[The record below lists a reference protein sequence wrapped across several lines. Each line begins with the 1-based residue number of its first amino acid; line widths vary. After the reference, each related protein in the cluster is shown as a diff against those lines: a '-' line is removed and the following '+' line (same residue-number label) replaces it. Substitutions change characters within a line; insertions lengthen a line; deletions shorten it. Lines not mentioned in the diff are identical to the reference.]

1 MRNQNPLGRLG
12 LHLWGARFSQK
23 LHGRSYGSP
32 VGSSPAGGK
41 SVGSTWI
48 GTARR
53 MGLGLIACLG
63 LLGPLGIGACP
74 SLADG
79 PADNQV
85 ATIRSVPP
93 PGIEVPAE
101 VRESLTKSLEVLK
114 KSIEEL
120 SASKEARVQRYLPDV
135 EIFHRAVSL
144 ALSENGFFEPADFTR
159 AKELIDEGNRRCDAL
174 RANTPY
180 WTQIV
185 SSPYITV
192 RGFRSKLDG
201 TVQPYGVVFQS
212 SIPASGRAD
221 VWCRGR
227 SEKGLE
233 LQFLSTRM
241 KSPDPLPDEGV
252 LMIHPFG
259 RYCNANKLAGEVD
272 TLEAIEDAMSQ
283 YPIDPKRVAI
293 RGFSMGGAAA
303 WHLAVHYPDRWFAAT
318 PGAGFSETP
327 DFLKVFQS
335 ETLKPYWFEEKLWT
349 MHDCPVWV
357 RNLRSVPTIA
367 YSGQIDQQKQA
378 ADIMAKASWE
388 LPVEERFELAHIIA
402 PKTAHSISPEA
413 KKEIDRRLRI
423 LDPASGLMSKHQ
435 ASREDNVVFTTT
447 TLRYNRA
454 FWVTLD
460 ALENHHEPASII
472 ARFDYPKAPDKS
484 NTISIGIDGGITRFT
499 LARDASQL
507 GHGPI
512 NIYIN
517 DKQRIGPARY
527 PIVVLPSSDGSLR
540 VTFKIQ
546 DGVWNIASPIE
557 PESTELIKKHGLQ
570 GPIDDALMAPFLFV
584 RPTAQGLHPNIDKW
598 VQSEFDRAVTQWHRQ
613 MRGDVRIKSSD
624 ELKDSD
630 YQNYNLILWGDP
642 KSNPTI
648 AKILEATGPAKIPL
662 QWNETSI
669 ELGSL
674 KLASD
679 KHVPLMIYP
688 NPLAPERYVVLNS
701 SFTYREYDYLNNARQ
716 VPKLPDWAMIDT
728 TTAPN
733 GRWPGKIVQAD
744 FFDEAW
750 KLKPIRPF
758 IEP

>member
-1 MRNQNPLGRLG
+1 MRNQNPVGRLG
-12 LHLWGARFSQK
+12 LVGVQGLF
-23 LHGRSYGSP
+23 GS
-32 VGSSPAGGK
+32 
-41 SVGSTWI
+41 
-48 GTARR
+48 
-53 MGLGLIACLG
+53 LGLFG
-63 LLGPLGIGACP
+63 LMGMFVLMGFGASR

-85 ATIRSVPP
+85 ASIRPVPP
-93 PGIEVPAE
+93 PGIEVPTE
-101 VRESLTKSLEVLK
+101 VRESLSKSLEVLK

-120 SASKEARVQRYLPDV
+120 SASKEARVQKYLPDV

-159 AKELIDEGNRRCDAL
+159 AKELIDEGNRRCEAL
-174 RANTPY
+174 RGNAFPY

-212 SIPASGRAD
+212 SISASGRAD

-272 TLEAIEDAMSQ
+272 TLEALEHAMSQ

-335 ETLKPYWFEEKLWT
+335 EALKPYWFEEKLWT

-367 YSGQIDQQKQA
+367 YSGQIDKQKQA

-388 LPVEERFELAHIIA
+388 LPEEERFELTHIIA
-402 PKTAHSISPEA
+402 PNTAHSISPEA

-423 LDPASGLMSKHQ
+423 LDPASGLLSKRQ
-435 ASREDNVVFTTT
+435 ESREDNVVFTTT

-460 ALENHHEPASII
+460 ALENHHEPASIT

-484 NTISIGIDGGITRFT
+484 NTIIIGIDGGITRFT

-507 GHGPI
+507 GHGSI

-517 DKQRIGPARY
+517 DMRLIAEKPIGPARY
-527 PIVVLPSSDGSLR
+527 PFVVLPSSDGSLR

-598 VQSEFDRAVTQWHRQ
+598 VQSEFDRAVAQWHRQ
-613 MRGDVRIKSSD
+613 MRGDVRIRSSD

-630 YQNYNLILWGDP
+630 FQNYNLILWGDP

-648 AKILEATGPAKIPL
+648 AKVLEATGPAKIPL

-758 IEP
+758 VEP

>member
-1 MRNQNPLGRLG
+1 MIP
-12 LHLWGARFSQK
+12 RF
-23 LHGRSYGSP
+23 LIALLLL
-32 VGSSPAGGK
+32 GSSA
-41 SVGSTWI
+41 
-48 GTARR
+48 
-53 MGLGLIACLG
+53 LEL
-63 LLGPLGIGACP
+63 
-74 SLADG
+74 LADG

-85 ATIRSVPP
+85 EKIRPVPP

-101 VRESLTKSLEVLK
+101 VRESLNAALEPLK
-114 KSIEEL
+114 MSIEEL
-120 SASKEARVQRYLPDV
+120 SASKDPRIQSQLPDA
-135 EIFHRAVSL
+135 EIFYRAVSL
-144 ALSENGFFEPADFTR
+144 ALNENGFFDPADFER
-159 AKELIDEGNRRCDAL
+159 AKELIEEGKRRCEAI
-174 RANTPY
+174 RANACY
-180 WTQIV
+180 WLFIDR
-185 SSPYITV
+185 SPYITV

-212 SIPASGRAD
+212 DVAASGRAD

-241 KSPDPLPDEGV
+241 KNSDPLPDAGV
-252 LMIHPFG
+252 MMIHPFG

-272 TLEAIEDAMSQ
+272 TLEAIEHAMSQ

-357 RNLRSVPTIA
+357 RNLQIVPTIA
-367 YSGQIDQQKQA
+367 YSGELDKQKQA

-388 LPVEERFELAHIIA
+388 LPDDERFELTHIVA

-423 LDPASGLMSKHQ
+423 LDPASELLSHRTTK
-435 ASREDNVVFTTT
+435 REDNIIFTTT

-454 FWVTLD
+454 FWVTVD
-460 ALENHHEPASII
+460 ALENHHEPSTIRAGFEYS
-472 ARFDYPKAPDKS
+472 DPDMGELADQVIVS
-484 NTISIGIDGGITRFT
+484 VDGGITQFT
-499 LARDASQL
+499 LDRDASQVK
-507 GHGPI
+507 G
-512 NIYIN
+512 
-517 DKQRIGPARY
+517 QVVQVRISDTEHAVAKEPFDVRLRSDSSFKATFR
-527 PIVVLPSSDGSLR
+527 VVDGFWQM
-540 VTFKIQ
+540 V
-546 DGVWNIASPIE
+546 SPIE
-557 PESTELIKKHGLQ
+557 PPASQLRKRHMLQ
-570 GPIDDALMAPFLFV
+570 GPIDDALLAPFLFV
-584 RPTAQGLHPNIDKW
+584 KPTASGLNPKIDQW
-598 VQSEFDRAVTQWHRQ
+598 VKSEFDHAVGQWHRQ
-613 MRGDVRIKSSD
+613 MRGDVRIKSSE
-624 ELKDSD
+624 ELTAADI
-630 YQNYNLILWGDP
+630 QNNHLILWGDP

-648 AKILEATGPAKIPL
+648 AKVLETAGIAKLPL
-662 QWNETSI
+662 QWNDTAI
-669 ELGSL
+669 ELGGL
-674 KLASD
+674 KLDAQQ
-679 KHVPLMIYP
+679 HIPLMIYP
-688 NPLAPERYVVLNS
+688 NPLAPDRYVVFNS

-716 VPKLPDWAMIDT
+716 VPKLPDWAMIDV

-750 KLKPIRPF
+750 QVKPIRKW

>member
-1 MRNQNPLGRLG
+1 MRNQNPVGRLG
-12 LHLWGARFSQK
+12 LVGLRGLFGVQG
-23 LHGRSYGSP
+23 LFGS
-32 VGSSPAGGK
+32 
-41 SVGSTWI
+41 
-48 GTARR
+48 
-53 MGLGLIACLG
+53 LGLFG
-63 LLGPLGIGACP
+63 LMGMFVLMGFGASR

-85 ATIRSVPP
+85 ASIRPVPP
-93 PGIEVPAE
+93 PGSEVPAE
-101 VRESLTKSLEVLK
+101 VRESLSKSLEVLK

-120 SASKEARVQRYLPDV
+120 SASKEARVQKYLPDV

-159 AKELIDEGNRRCDAL
+159 AKELIDEGNRRCEAL
-174 RANTPY
+174 RGNVPY

-212 SIPASGRAD
+212 SISASGRAD

-272 TLEAIEDAMSQ
+272 TLEALEHAMSQ

-335 ETLKPYWFEEKLWT
+335 EALKPYWFEEKLWT

-367 YSGQIDQQKQA
+367 YSGQIDKQKQA

-388 LPVEERFELAHIIA
+388 LPEEERFELTHIIA
-402 PKTAHSISPEA
+402 PNTAHSISPEA

-423 LDPASGLMSKHQ
+423 LDPASGLLSKHQ
-435 ASREDNVVFTTT
+435 ESREDNVVFTTT

-460 ALENHHEPASII
+460 ALENHHEPASIT
-472 ARFDYPKAPDKS
+472 ASFDYPKAPDKS

-507 GHGPI
+507 GHGSI

-517 DKQRIGPARY
+517 DKKRLIAEKPIGPARY
-527 PIVVLPSSDGSLR
+527 PFVVLPSSDGSLR

-598 VQSEFDRAVTQWHRQ
+598 VQSEFDRAVAQWHRQ
-613 MRGDVRIKSSD
+613 MRGDVRIRSSD

-630 YQNYNLILWGDP
+630 FQNYNLILWGDP

-648 AKILEATGPAKIPL
+648 AKVLEATGPAKIPL

-758 IEP
+758 VEP

>member
-1 MRNQNPLGRLG
+1 MRNQNPVGRLG
-12 LHLWGARFSQK
+12 FVGLQGLF
-23 LHGRSYGSP
+23 GS
-32 VGSSPAGGK
+32 
-41 SVGSTWI
+41 
-48 GTARR
+48 
-53 MGLGLIACLG
+53 LGLFG
-63 LLGPLGIGACP
+63 LLGMFGLMGMFVLMGFGASR

-85 ATIRSVPP
+85 ASIRPVPP

-101 VRESLTKSLEVLK
+101 VRESLSKSLEVLK

-120 SASKEARVQRYLPDV
+120 SASKEARVQKYLPDV

-159 AKELIDEGNRRCDAL
+159 AKELIDEGSRRCEAL
-174 RANTPY
+174 RGNVPY

-212 SIPASGRAD
+212 SISASGRAD

-272 TLEAIEDAMSQ
+272 TLEALEHAMSQ

-335 ETLKPYWFEEKLWT
+335 EALKPYWFEEKLWT

-367 YSGQIDQQKQA
+367 YSGQIDKQKQA

-388 LPVEERFELAHIIA
+388 LPEEERFELTHIIA
-402 PKTAHSISPEA
+402 PNTAHSISPEA

-423 LDPASGLMSKHQ
+423 LDPASGLLSKHQ
-435 ASREDNVVFTTT
+435 ESREDNVVFTTT

-460 ALENHHEPASII
+460 ALENHHEPASIT
-472 ARFDYPKAPDKS
+472 ASFDYPKAPDKS

-507 GHGPI
+507 GHGSI

-517 DKQRIGPARY
+517 DKKRLIAEKPIGPARY
-527 PIVVLPSSDGSLR
+527 PFVVLPSSDGSLR

-557 PESTELIKKHGLQ
+557 PDSTELIKKHGLQ

-598 VQSEFDRAVTQWHRQ
+598 VQSEFDRAVAQWHRQ
-613 MRGDVRIKSSD
+613 MRGDVRIRSSD

-630 YQNYNLILWGDP
+630 FQNYNLILWGDP

-648 AKILEATGPAKIPL
+648 AKVLEATGPAKIPL

-758 IEP
+758 VEP

>member
-1 MRNQNPLGRLG
+1 MRNQNPVGRLG
-12 LHLWGARFSQK
+12 LVGVQGLF
-23 LHGRSYGSP
+23 GS
-32 VGSSPAGGK
+32 
-41 SVGSTWI
+41 
-48 GTARR
+48 
-53 MGLGLIACLG
+53 LGLFG
-63 LLGPLGIGACP
+63 LMGMFVLMGFGASR

-85 ATIRSVPP
+85 ASIRPVPP
-93 PGIEVPAE
+93 PGIEVPTE
-101 VRESLTKSLEVLK
+101 VRESLSKSLEVLK

-120 SASKEARVQRYLPDV
+120 SASKEARVQKYLPDV

-159 AKELIDEGNRRCDAL
+159 AKELIDEGNRRSEAL

-212 SIPASGRAD
+212 SISASGRAD

-272 TLEAIEDAMSQ
+272 TLEALEHAMSQ

-335 ETLKPYWFEEKLWT
+335 EALKPYWFEEKLWT

-367 YSGQIDQQKQA
+367 YSGQIDKQKQA

-388 LPVEERFELAHIIA
+388 LPEEERFELTHIIA
-402 PKTAHSISPEA
+402 PNTAHSISPEA

-423 LDPASGLMSKHQ
+423 LDPASGLLSKRQ
-435 ASREDNVVFTTT
+435 ESREDNVVFTTT

-460 ALENHHEPASII
+460 ALENHHEPASIT

-484 NTISIGIDGGITRFT
+484 NTIIIGIDGGITRFT

-507 GHGPI
+507 GHGSI

-517 DKQRIGPARY
+517 DMRLIAEKPIGPARY
-527 PIVVLPSSDGSLR
+527 PFVVLPSSDGSLR

-557 PESTELIKKHGLQ
+557 PDSTELIKKHGLQ

-598 VQSEFDRAVTQWHRQ
+598 VQSEFDRAVAQWHRQ
-613 MRGDVRIKSSD
+613 MRGDVRIRSSD

-630 YQNYNLILWGDP
+630 FQNYNLILWGDP

-648 AKILEATGPAKIPL
+648 AKVLEATGPAKIPL

-758 IEP
+758 VEP

>member
-1 MRNQNPLGRLG
+1 MRNQNPVGRLG
-12 LHLWGARFSQK
+12 FVGLQGLF
-23 LHGRSYGSP
+23 GS
-32 VGSSPAGGK
+32 
-41 SVGSTWI
+41 
-48 GTARR
+48 
-53 MGLGLIACLG
+53 LGLFG
-63 LLGPLGIGACP
+63 LLGMFGLMGMFVLMGFGASR

-85 ATIRSVPP
+85 ASIRPVPP

-101 VRESLTKSLEVLK
+101 VRESLSKSLEVLK

-120 SASKEARVQRYLPDV
+120 SASKEARVQKYLPDV

-159 AKELIDEGNRRCDAL
+159 AKELIDEGSRRCEAL
-174 RANTPY
+174 RGNVPY

-212 SIPASGRAD
+212 SISASGRAD

-272 TLEAIEDAMSQ
+272 TLEALEHAMSQ

-335 ETLKPYWFEEKLWT
+335 EALKPYWFEEKLWT

-367 YSGQIDQQKQA
+367 YSGQIDKQKQA

-388 LPVEERFELAHIIA
+388 LPEEERFELTHIIA

-423 LDPASGLMSKHQ
+423 LDPASGLLSKHQ
-435 ASREDNVVFTTT
+435 ESREDNVVFTTT

-460 ALENHHEPASII
+460 ALENHHEPASIT

-484 NTISIGIDGGITRFT
+484 NTIIIGIDGGITRFT

-507 GHGPI
+507 GHGSI

-517 DKQRIGPARY
+517 DKKRLIAEKPIGPARY
-527 PIVVLPSSDGSLR
+527 PFVVLPSSDGSLR

-557 PESTELIKKHGLQ
+557 PDSTELIKKHGLQ

-598 VQSEFDRAVTQWHRQ
+598 VQSEFDRAVAQWHRQ
-613 MRGDVRIKSSD
+613 MRGDVRIRSSD

-630 YQNYNLILWGDP
+630 FQNYNLILWGDP

-648 AKILEATGPAKIPL
+648 AKILEATGTAKIPL

-758 IEP
+758 VEP

>member
-1 MRNQNPLGRLG
+1 MIP
-12 LHLWGARFSQK
+12 RF
-23 LHGRSYGSP
+23 LI
-32 VGSSPAGGK
+32 VLLLLGSSALEL
-41 SVGSTWI
+41 W
-48 GTARR
+48 
-53 MGLGLIACLG
+53 
-63 LLGPLGIGACP
+63 
-74 SLADG
+74 ADG

-85 ATIRSVPP
+85 EKIRPVPP

-101 VRESLTKSLEVLK
+101 VRESLSAALEPLK

-120 SASKEARVQRYLPDV
+120 SASKDPRIQSQLPDA
-135 EIFHRAVSL
+135 EIFYRAVSL
-144 ALSENGFFEPADFTR
+144 ALNENGFFDPADFKR
-159 AKELIDEGNRRCDAL
+159 AKELIEEGKRRCEAI
-174 RANTPY
+174 RANACY
-180 WTQIV
+180 WLFINH
-185 SSPYITV
+185 SPYITV

-212 SIPASGRAD
+212 DVAASGRAD

-241 KSPDPLPDEGV
+241 KNPDPLPDAGV

-272 TLEAIEDAMSQ
+272 TLEALEHAMSQ

-357 RNLRSVPTIA
+357 RNLQIVPTIA
-367 YSGQIDQQKQA
+367 YSGELDKQKQA

-388 LPVEERFELAHIIA
+388 LPDDERFELTHIVA

-413 KKEIDRRLRI
+413 KNEIDRRLRI
-423 LDPASGLMSKHQ
+423 LDPSSGLLKHHTHRRGDRI
-435 ASREDNVVFTTT
+435 AFTTT

-454 FWVTLD
+454 FWVTVD
-460 ALENHHEPASII
+460 SLENHHEPS
-472 ARFDYPKAPDKS
+472 
-484 NTISIGIDGGITRFT
+484 TIRATFQYGDPAMGEQADQVMVWIEGGITQFT
-499 LARDASQL
+499 LERDANQVGEQSVEIRIEDTERVVSKDAFEVLLRSDSSFKATFRVVDGFWQL
-507 GHGPI
+507 
-512 NIYIN
+512 
-517 DKQRIGPARY
+517 
-527 PIVVLPSSDGSLR
+527 V
-540 VTFKIQ
+540 
-546 DGVWNIASPIE
+546 SPIE
-557 PESTELIKKHGLQ
+557 SPASKLRKKHMLQ
-570 GPIDDALMAPFLFV
+570 GPIDDALLAPFLFV
-584 RPTAQGLHPNIDKW
+584 KPTASGLNPKIDQW
-598 VQSEFDRAVTQWHRQ
+598 VKSEFDHAVGEWHRQ
-613 MRGDVRIKSSD
+613 MRGDVRIKSSE
-624 ELKDSD
+624 ELTASD
-630 YQNYNLILWGDP
+630 IQNNHLILWGDP

-648 AKILEATGPAKIPL
+648 AKVLETAGIAKLPL
-662 QWNETSI
+662 LWNEKTI
-669 ELGSL
+669 ELGEL
-674 KLASD
+674 KLDAQQ
-679 KHVPLMIYP
+679 HIPLMIYP
-688 NPLAPERYVVLNS
+688 NPLAPDRYIVFNS

-716 VPKLPDWAMIDT
+716 VPKLPDWAMIDV

-750 KLKPIRPF
+750 NVKPIRRW

>member
-1 MRNQNPLGRLG
+1 
-12 LHLWGARFSQK
+12 
-23 LHGRSYGSP
+23 
-32 VGSSPAGGK
+32 
-41 SVGSTWI
+41 
-48 GTARR
+48 
-53 MGLGLIACLG
+53 
-63 LLGPLGIGACP
+63 
-74 SLADG
+74 
-79 PADNQV
+79 
-85 ATIRSVPP
+85 
-93 PGIEVPAE
+93 
-101 VRESLTKSLEVLK
+101 
-114 KSIEEL
+114 
-120 SASKEARVQRYLPDV
+120 
-135 EIFHRAVSL
+135 
-144 ALSENGFFEPADFTR
+144 
-159 AKELIDEGNRRCDAL
+159 
-174 RANTPY
+174 
-180 WTQIV
+180 
-185 SSPYITV
+185 
-192 RGFRSKLDG
+192 
-201 TVQPYGVVFQS
+201 
-212 SIPASGRAD
+212 
-221 VWCRGR
+221 
-227 SEKGLE
+227 
-233 LQFLSTRM
+233 M

-272 TLEAIEDAMSQ
+272 TLEAIEHAMSQ

-367 YSGQIDQQKQA
+367 YSGQIDKQKQA

-388 LPVEERFELAHIIA
+388 LPEEERFELTHIIA

-423 LDPASGLMSKHQ
+423 LDPASGLLSKHQ
-435 ASREDNVVFTTT
+435 ESREDNVVFTTT

-460 ALENHHEPASII
+460 ALENHHEPTSIT

-484 NTISIGIDGGITRFT
+484 NTIIIGIDGGITRFT

-507 GHGPI
+507 GHGSI

-517 DKQRIGPARY
+517 DKKRLIAEKPIGPARY
-527 PIVVLPSSDGSLR
+527 PFVVLPSSDGSLR

-546 DGVWNIASPIE
+546 EGVWNIASPIE

-624 ELKDSD
+624 ELRDSD
-630 YQNYNLILWGDP
+630 FQNYNLILWGDP

-750 KLKPIRPF
+750 KLKPMRPF

>member
-1 MRNQNPLGRLG
+1 MRNQNPVGRLG
-12 LHLWGARFSQK
+12 LVGVQGLF
-23 LHGRSYGSP
+23 GS
-32 VGSSPAGGK
+32 
-41 SVGSTWI
+41 
-48 GTARR
+48 
-53 MGLGLIACLG
+53 LGLFG
-63 LLGPLGIGACP
+63 LMGMFVLMGFGASR

-85 ATIRSVPP
+85 ASIRPVPP
-93 PGIEVPAE
+93 PGIEVPTE
-101 VRESLTKSLEVLK
+101 VRESLSKSLEVLK

-120 SASKEARVQRYLPDV
+120 SASKEARVQKYLPDV

-159 AKELIDEGNRRCDAL
+159 AKELIDEGNRRSEAL

-212 SIPASGRAD
+212 SISASGRAD

-272 TLEAIEDAMSQ
+272 TLEALEHAMSQ

-335 ETLKPYWFEEKLWT
+335 EALKPYWFEEKLWT

-367 YSGQIDQQKQA
+367 YSGQIDKQKQA

-388 LPVEERFELAHIIA
+388 LPEEERFELTHIIA

-423 LDPASGLMSKHQ
+423 LDPASGLLSKRQ
-435 ASREDNVVFTTT
+435 ESREDNVVFTTT

-460 ALENHHEPASII
+460 ALENHHEPTSIT

-507 GHGPI
+507 GHGSI

-517 DKQRIGPARY
+517 DKKRLIAEKPIGPARY
-527 PIVVLPSSDGSLR
+527 PFVVLPSSDGSLR

-557 PESTELIKKHGLQ
+557 PDSTELIKKHGLQ

-584 RPTAQGLHPNIDKW
+584 RPTAQGLHPNIDQW
-598 VQSEFDRAVTQWHRQ
+598 VQSEFDRAVAQWHRQ
-613 MRGDVRIKSSD
+613 MRGDVRIRSSD

-630 YQNYNLILWGDP
+630 FQNYNLILWGDP

-648 AKILEATGPAKIPL
+648 AKVLEATGPAKIPL

-758 IEP
+758 VEP

>member
-1 MRNQNPLGRLG
+1 MRNQNPVGRLG
-12 LHLWGARFSQK
+12 LVSLQGLF
-23 LHGRSYGSP
+23 GSLRLF
-32 VGSSPAGGK
+32 GS
-41 SVGSTWI
+41 
-48 GTARR
+48 
-53 MGLGLIACLG
+53 LGLFG
-63 LLGPLGIGACP
+63 LMGMFGLMGFGASR

-85 ATIRSVPP
+85 ASIRPVPP

-101 VRESLTKSLEVLK
+101 VRESLSKSLEVLK

-120 SASKEARVQRYLPDV
+120 SASKEARVQKYLPDV

-144 ALSENGFFEPADFTR
+144 ALSENGFFEPADFIR
-159 AKELIDEGNRRCDAL
+159 AKELIDEGSRRCEAL
-174 RANTPY
+174 RVNTPY

-212 SIPASGRAD
+212 SISASGRAD

-272 TLEAIEDAMSQ
+272 TLEALEHAMSQ

-335 ETLKPYWFEEKLWT
+335 EALKPYWFEEKLWT

-367 YSGQIDQQKQA
+367 YSGQIDKQKQA

-388 LPVEERFELAHIIA
+388 LPEEERFELTHIIA
-402 PKTAHSISPEA
+402 PNTAHSISPEA

-423 LDPASGLMSKHQ
+423 LDPASGLLSKHQ
-435 ASREDNVVFTTT
+435 ESREDNVVFTTT

-460 ALENHHEPASII
+460 ALENHHEPTSIT

-507 GHGPI
+507 GHGSI

-517 DKQRIGPARY
+517 DKKRLIAEKPIGPARY
-527 PIVVLPSSDGSLR
+527 PFVVLPSSDGSLR

-557 PESTELIKKHGLQ
+557 PDSTELIKKHGLQ

-584 RPTAQGLHPNIDKW
+584 RPTAQGLHPNIDQW
-598 VQSEFDRAVTQWHRQ
+598 VQSEFDRAVAQWHRQ
-613 MRGDVRIKSSD
+613 MRGDVRIRSSD
-624 ELKDSD
+624 ELKAEDF
-630 YQNYNLILWGDP
+630 QNYNLILWGDP

-648 AKILEATGPAKIPL
+648 AKVLEATGPAKIPL

-758 IEP
+758 VEP

>member
-1 MRNQNPLGRLG
+1 MQNRNPVGRLG
-12 LHLWGARFSQK
+12 LVGLQGLF
-23 LHGRSYGSP
+23 GS
-32 VGSSPAGGK
+32 
-41 SVGSTWI
+41 
-48 GTARR
+48 
-53 MGLGLIACLG
+53 LGLFG
-63 LLGPLGIGACP
+63 LMGMFGLMGFGASR

-85 ATIRSVPP
+85 ASIRPVPP

-101 VRESLTKSLEVLK
+101 VRESLSKSLEVLK
-114 KSIEEL
+114 NSIEEL
-120 SASKEARVQRYLPDV
+120 SASKEARVQKYVPDV

-159 AKELIDEGNRRCDAL
+159 AKELIDEGNRRSEAL
-174 RANTPY
+174 RVNTPY

-212 SIPASGRAD
+212 SISASGRAD

-272 TLEAIEDAMSQ
+272 TLEALEHAMSQ

-335 ETLKPYWFEEKLWT
+335 EALKPYWFEEKLWT

-367 YSGQIDQQKQA
+367 YSGQIDKQKQA

-388 LPVEERFELAHIIA
+388 LPEEERFELTHIIA

-423 LDPASGLMSKHQ
+423 LDPASGLLSKHQ
-435 ASREDNVVFTTT
+435 ESREDNVVFTTT

-460 ALENHHEPASII
+460 ALENHHEPTSIT

-484 NTISIGIDGGITRFT
+484 NTIIIGIDGGITRFT

-507 GHGPI
+507 GHGSI

-517 DKQRIGPARY
+517 DKKRLIAEKPIGPARY
-527 PIVVLPSSDGSLR
+527 PFVALPSSDGSLR

-557 PESTELIKKHGLQ
+557 PDSTELIKKHGLQ

-598 VQSEFDRAVTQWHRQ
+598 VQSEFDRAVAQWHQQ

-630 YQNYNLILWGDP
+630 FQNYNLILWGDP

-648 AKILEATGPAKIPL
+648 AKVLEATGPAKFPL
-662 QWNETSI
+662 KWNEASI

-758 IEP
+758 VEP

>member
-1 MRNQNPLGRLG
+1 MRNQNPVGRLG
-12 LHLWGARFSQK
+12 LVGLQGLF
-23 LHGRSYGSP
+23 GS
-32 VGSSPAGGK
+32 
-41 SVGSTWI
+41 
-48 GTARR
+48 
-53 MGLGLIACLG
+53 LGLFG
-63 LLGPLGIGACP
+63 LMGMFVLMGFGASR

-85 ATIRSVPP
+85 ASIRPVPP

-101 VRESLTKSLEVLK
+101 VRESLSKSLEVLK

-120 SASKEARVQRYLPDV
+120 SASKEARVQKYLPDV

-159 AKELIDEGNRRCDAL
+159 AKELIDEGNRRCEAL
-174 RANTPY
+174 RGNTPY

-212 SIPASGRAD
+212 SISASGRAD

-272 TLEAIEDAMSQ
+272 TLEALEHAMSQ

-335 ETLKPYWFEEKLWT
+335 EALKPYWFEEKLWT

-367 YSGQIDQQKQA
+367 YSGKIDKQKQA

-388 LPVEERFELAHIIA
+388 LPEEERFELTHIIA

-423 LDPASGLMSKHQ
+423 LDPASGLLSKRQ
-435 ASREDNVVFTTT
+435 ESREDNVVFTTT

-460 ALENHHEPASII
+460 ALENHHEPTSIT

-484 NTISIGIDGGITRFT
+484 NTIIIGIDGGITRFT

-507 GHGPI
+507 GHGSI

-517 DKQRIGPARY
+517 DKKRLIAEKPIGPARY
-527 PIVVLPSSDGSLR
+527 PFVVLPSSDGSLR

-557 PESTELIKKHGLQ
+557 PDSTELIKKHGLQ

-598 VQSEFDRAVTQWHRQ
+598 VQSEFDRAVAQWHRQ
-613 MRGDVRIKSSD
+613 MRGDVRIRSSD

-630 YQNYNLILWGDP
+630 FQNYNLILWGDP

-648 AKILEATGPAKIPL
+648 AKVLEATGPAKIPL
-662 QWNETSI
+662 QWNEASI

-758 IEP
+758 VEP

>member
-1 MRNQNPLGRLG
+1 MRNQNPVGRLG
-12 LHLWGARFSQK
+12 LVGLRGLFGVQG
-23 LHGRSYGSP
+23 LFGS
-32 VGSSPAGGK
+32 
-41 SVGSTWI
+41 
-48 GTARR
+48 
-53 MGLGLIACLG
+53 LGLFG
-63 LLGPLGIGACP
+63 LMGMFGLMGFGASR

-85 ATIRSVPP
+85 ASIRPVPP

-101 VRESLTKSLEVLK
+101 VRESLSKSLEVLK

-120 SASKEARVQRYLPDV
+120 SASKEARVQKYLPDV

-159 AKELIDEGNRRCDAL
+159 AKELIDEGNRRSEAL
-174 RANTPY
+174 RVNTPY

-212 SIPASGRAD
+212 SISASGRAD

-272 TLEAIEDAMSQ
+272 TLEALEHAMSQ

-335 ETLKPYWFEEKLWT
+335 EALKPYWFEEKLWT

-367 YSGQIDQQKQA
+367 YSGQIDKQKQA

-388 LPVEERFELAHIIA
+388 LPEEERFELTHIIA
-402 PKTAHSISPEA
+402 PNTAHSISPEA

-423 LDPASGLMSKHQ
+423 LDPASGLLSKHQ
-435 ASREDNVVFTTT
+435 ESREDNVVFTTT

-460 ALENHHEPASII
+460 ALENHHEPASIT
-472 ARFDYPKAPDKS
+472 ASFDYPKAPDKS

-507 GHGPI
+507 GHGSI

-517 DKQRIGPARY
+517 DKKRLIAEKPIGPARY
-527 PIVVLPSSDGSLR
+527 PFVVLPSSDGSLR

-557 PESTELIKKHGLQ
+557 PDSTELIKKHGLQ

-584 RPTAQGLHPNIDKW
+584 RPTAQGLHPNIDQW
-598 VQSEFDRAVTQWHRQ
+598 VQSEFDRAVAQWHRQ
-613 MRGDVRIKSSD
+613 MRGDVRIRSSD

-630 YQNYNLILWGDP
+630 FQNYNLILWGDP

-648 AKILEATGPAKIPL
+648 AKVLEATGPAKIPL

-758 IEP
+758 VEP

>member
-1 MRNQNPLGRLG
+1 MRNRNPVGRLG
-12 LHLWGARFSQK
+12 LVGLQGLF
-23 LHGRSYGSP
+23 GSL
-32 VGSSPAGGK
+32 
-41 SVGSTWI
+41 
-48 GTARR
+48 R
-53 MGLGLIACLG
+53 LFG
-63 LLGPLGIGACP
+63 LLGMFGLMGMFVLMGFGASR

-85 ATIRSVPP
+85 ASIRPVPP

-101 VRESLTKSLEVLK
+101 VRESLSKSLEVLK

-120 SASKEARVQRYLPDV
+120 SASKEARVQKYLPDV

-159 AKELIDEGNRRCDAL
+159 AKELIDEGNSRCEAL
-174 RANTPY
+174 RVNTPY

-212 SIPASGRAD
+212 SISASGRAD

-272 TLEAIEDAMSQ
+272 TLEALEHAMSQ

-335 ETLKPYWFEEKLWT
+335 EALKPYWFEEKLWT

-367 YSGQIDQQKQA
+367 YSGQIDKQKQA

-388 LPVEERFELAHIIA
+388 LPEEERFELTHIIA
-402 PKTAHSISPEA
+402 PNTAHSISPEA

-423 LDPASGLMSKHQ
+423 LDPASGLLSKRQ
-435 ASREDNVVFTTT
+435 ESREDNVVFTTT

-460 ALENHHEPASII
+460 ALENHHEPTSIT

-484 NTISIGIDGGITRFT
+484 NTIIIGIDGGITRFT

-507 GHGPI
+507 GHGSI

-517 DKQRIGPARY
+517 DKKRLIAEKPIGPARY
-527 PIVVLPSSDGSLR
+527 PFVVLPSSDGSLR

-557 PESTELIKKHGLQ
+557 PDSTELIKKHGLQ

-598 VQSEFDRAVTQWHRQ
+598 VQSEFDRAVAQWHRQ
-613 MRGDVRIKSSD
+613 MRGDVRIRSSD

-630 YQNYNLILWGDP
+630 FQNYNLILWGDP

-648 AKILEATGPAKIPL
+648 AKVLEATGPAKFPL
-662 QWNETSI
+662 KWNEASI

-758 IEP
+758 VEP

>member
-1 MRNQNPLGRLG
+1 
-12 LHLWGARFSQK
+12 
-23 LHGRSYGSP
+23 
-32 VGSSPAGGK
+32 
-41 SVGSTWI
+41 
-48 GTARR
+48 
-53 MGLGLIACLG
+53 
-63 LLGPLGIGACP
+63 
-74 SLADG
+74 
-79 PADNQV
+79 
-85 ATIRSVPP
+85 
-93 PGIEVPAE
+93 
-101 VRESLTKSLEVLK
+101 
-114 KSIEEL
+114 
-120 SASKEARVQRYLPDV
+120 
-135 EIFHRAVSL
+135 
-144 ALSENGFFEPADFTR
+144 
-159 AKELIDEGNRRCDAL
+159 
-174 RANTPY
+174 
-180 WTQIV
+180 
-185 SSPYITV
+185 
-192 RGFRSKLDG
+192 
-201 TVQPYGVVFQS
+201 
-212 SIPASGRAD
+212 
-221 VWCRGR
+221 
-227 SEKGLE
+227 
-233 LQFLSTRM
+233 
-241 KSPDPLPDEGV
+241 
-252 LMIHPFG
+252 
-259 RYCNANKLAGEVD
+259 
-272 TLEAIEDAMSQ
+272 
-283 YPIDPKRVAI
+283 
-293 RGFSMGGAAA
+293 
-303 WHLAVHYPDRWFAAT
+303 
-318 PGAGFSETP
+318 
-327 DFLKVFQS
+327 
-335 ETLKPYWFEEKLWT
+335 
-349 MHDCPVWV
+349 
-357 RNLRSVPTIA
+357 
-367 YSGQIDQQKQA
+367 
-378 ADIMAKASWE
+378 MAKASWE
-388 LPVEERFELAHIIA
+388 LPVEERFELTHIIA

-423 LDPASGLMSKHQ
+423 LDPASGLLSKHLE
-435 ASREDNVVFTTT
+435 SREDNVVFTTT

-454 FWVTLD
+454 FWVTVD
-460 ALENHHEPASII
+460 ALENHHEPASIV

-648 AKILEATGPAKIPL
+648 AKIFEATGPAKIPL

>member
-1 MRNQNPLGRLG
+1 MRNQNPVGRLG
-12 LHLWGARFSQK
+12 LVGVQGLF
-23 LHGRSYGSP
+23 GS
-32 VGSSPAGGK
+32 
-41 SVGSTWI
+41 
-48 GTARR
+48 
-53 MGLGLIACLG
+53 LGLFG
-63 LLGPLGIGACP
+63 LMGMFVLMGFGASR

-85 ATIRSVPP
+85 ASIRPVPP

-101 VRESLTKSLEVLK
+101 VRESLSKSLEVLK

-120 SASKEARVQRYLPDV
+120 SASKEARVQKYLPDV

-159 AKELIDEGNRRCDAL
+159 AKELIDEGNRRSEAL
-174 RANTPY
+174 RVNTPY

-212 SIPASGRAD
+212 SISASGRAD

-272 TLEAIEDAMSQ
+272 TLEALEHAMSQ

-335 ETLKPYWFEEKLWT
+335 EALKPYWFEEKLWT

-367 YSGQIDQQKQA
+367 YSGQIDKQKQA

-388 LPVEERFELAHIIA
+388 LPEEERFELTHIIA
-402 PKTAHSISPEA
+402 PNTAHSISPEA

-423 LDPASGLMSKHQ
+423 LDPASGLLSKHQ
-435 ASREDNVVFTTT
+435 ESREDNVVFTTT

-460 ALENHHEPASII
+460 ALENHHEPASIT
-472 ARFDYPKAPDKS
+472 ASFDYPKAPDKS

-507 GHGPI
+507 GHGSI

-517 DKQRIGPARY
+517 DKKRLIAEKPIGPARY
-527 PIVVLPSSDGSLR
+527 PFVVLPSSDGSLR

-557 PESTELIKKHGLQ
+557 PDSTELIKKHGLQ

-598 VQSEFDRAVTQWHRQ
+598 VQSEFDRAVAQWHRQ
-613 MRGDVRIKSSD
+613 MRGDVRIRSSD

-630 YQNYNLILWGDP
+630 FQNYNLILWGDP

-648 AKILEATGPAKIPL
+648 AKVLEATGPAKIPL

-758 IEP
+758 VEP

>member
-1 MRNQNPLGRLG
+1 M
-12 LHLWGARFSQK
+12 
-23 LHGRSYGSP
+23 
-32 VGSSPAGGK
+32 
-41 SVGSTWI
+41 
-48 GTARR
+48 
-53 MGLGLIACLG
+53 
-63 LLGPLGIGACP
+63 
-74 SLADG
+74 
-79 PADNQV
+79 
-85 ATIRSVPP
+85 
-93 PGIEVPAE
+93 
-101 VRESLTKSLEVLK
+101 
-114 KSIEEL
+114 
-120 SASKEARVQRYLPDV
+120 
-135 EIFHRAVSL
+135 
-144 ALSENGFFEPADFTR
+144 
-159 AKELIDEGNRRCDAL
+159 
-174 RANTPY
+174 NTPY

-212 SIPASGRAD
+212 SISASGRAD

-272 TLEAIEDAMSQ
+272 TLEAIEHAMSQ

-335 ETLKPYWFEEKLWT
+335 EALKPYWFEEKLWT

-367 YSGQIDQQKQA
+367 YSGQIDKQKQA

-388 LPVEERFELAHIIA
+388 LPEEERFELTHIIA
-402 PKTAHSISPEA
+402 PNTAHSISPEA

-423 LDPASGLMSKHQ
+423 LDPASGLLSKHQ
-435 ASREDNVVFTTT
+435 ESREDNVVFTTT

-460 ALENHHEPASII
+460 ALENHHEPTSIT

-507 GHGPI
+507 GHGSI

-517 DKQRIGPARY
+517 DKKRLIAEKPIGPARY
-527 PIVVLPSSDGSLR
+527 PFVVLPSSDGSLR

-557 PESTELIKKHGLQ
+557 PDSTELIKKHGLQ

-584 RPTAQGLHPNIDKW
+584 RPTAQGLHPNIDQW
-598 VQSEFDRAVTQWHRQ
+598 VQSEFDRAVAQWHRQ
-613 MRGDVRIKSSD
+613 MRGDVRIRSSD

-630 YQNYNLILWGDP
+630 FQNYNLILWGDP

-648 AKILEATGPAKIPL
+648 AKVLEATGPAKIPL

-758 IEP
+758 VEP

>member
-1 MRNQNPLGRLG
+1 
-12 LHLWGARFSQK
+12 
-23 LHGRSYGSP
+23 
-32 VGSSPAGGK
+32 
-41 SVGSTWI
+41 
-48 GTARR
+48 
-53 MGLGLIACLG
+53 
-63 LLGPLGIGACP
+63 
-74 SLADG
+74 
-79 PADNQV
+79 
-85 ATIRSVPP
+85 
-93 PGIEVPAE
+93 
-101 VRESLTKSLEVLK
+101 
-114 KSIEEL
+114 
-120 SASKEARVQRYLPDV
+120 
-135 EIFHRAVSL
+135 
-144 ALSENGFFEPADFTR
+144 
-159 AKELIDEGNRRCDAL
+159 
-174 RANTPY
+174 
-180 WTQIV
+180 
-185 SSPYITV
+185 
-192 RGFRSKLDG
+192 
-201 TVQPYGVVFQS
+201 
-212 SIPASGRAD
+212 
-221 VWCRGR
+221 
-227 SEKGLE
+227 
-233 LQFLSTRM
+233 M

-272 TLEAIEDAMSQ
+272 TLEALEHAMSQ

-335 ETLKPYWFEEKLWT
+335 EALKPYWFEEKLWT

-367 YSGQIDQQKQA
+367 YSGQIDKQKQA

-388 LPVEERFELAHIIA
+388 LPEEERFELTHIIA

-413 KKEIDRRLRI
+413 KKEIDRWLRS
-423 LDPASGLMSKHQ
+423 LDPASGLLSKHQ
-435 ASREDNVVFTTT
+435 ESREDNVVFTTT

-460 ALENHHEPASII
+460 ALENHHEPASIT
-472 ARFDYPKAPDKS
+472 ARFDYPKAPDKL

-507 GHGPI
+507 GHGSI

-517 DKQRIGPARY
+517 DKKRLIAEKPIGPARY
-527 PIVVLPSSDGSLR
+527 PFVVLPSSDGSLR

-557 PESTELIKKHGLQ
+557 PDSTELIKKHGLQ

-584 RPTAQGLHPNIDKW
+584 RPTAQGLHPNIDQW
-598 VQSEFDRAVTQWHRQ
+598 VQSEFDRAVAQWHRQ
-613 MRGDVRIKSSD
+613 MRGDVRIRSSD

-630 YQNYNLILWGDP
+630 FQNYNLILWGDP

-648 AKILEATGPAKIPL
+648 AKVLEATGPAKFPL
-662 QWNETSI
+662 KWNEASI

-758 IEP
+758 VEP

>member
-1 MRNQNPLGRLG
+1 MGMFG
-12 LHLWGARFSQK
+12 LMGFGASR
-23 LHGRSYGSP
+23 
-32 VGSSPAGGK
+32 
-41 SVGSTWI
+41 
-48 GTARR
+48 
-53 MGLGLIACLG
+53 
-63 LLGPLGIGACP
+63 

-85 ATIRSVPP
+85 ASIRPVPP

-101 VRESLTKSLEVLK
+101 VRESLSKSLEVLK

-120 SASKEARVQRYLPDV
+120 SASKEARVQKYLPDV

-159 AKELIDEGNRRCDAL
+159 AKELIDEGNRRSEAL
-174 RANTPY
+174 RGNAFPY

-212 SIPASGRAD
+212 SISASGRAD

-241 KSPDPLPDEGV
+241 KSLDPLPDEGV

-272 TLEAIEDAMSQ
+272 TLEALEHAMSQ

-335 ETLKPYWFEEKLWT
+335 EALKPYWFEEKLWT

-367 YSGQIDQQKQA
+367 YSGQIDKQKQA

-388 LPVEERFELAHIIA
+388 LPEEERFELTHIIA

-423 LDPASGLMSKHQ
+423 LDPASGLLSKRQ
-435 ASREDNVVFTTT
+435 ESREDNVVFTTT

-460 ALENHHEPASII
+460 ALENHHEPASIT
-472 ARFDYPKAPDKS
+472 ASFDYPQAPNKS
-484 NTISIGIDGGITRFT
+484 NTISIGIDGGI
-499 LARDASQL
+499 
-507 GHGPI
+507 
-512 NIYIN
+512 
-517 DKQRIGPARY
+517 
-527 PIVVLPSSDGSLR
+527 
-540 VTFKIQ
+540 
-546 DGVWNIASPIE
+546 
-557 PESTELIKKHGLQ
+557 
-570 GPIDDALMAPFLFV
+570 
-584 RPTAQGLHPNIDKW
+584 
-598 VQSEFDRAVTQWHRQ
+598 
-613 MRGDVRIKSSD
+613 
-624 ELKDSD
+624 
-630 YQNYNLILWGDP
+630 
-642 KSNPTI
+642 
-648 AKILEATGPAKIPL
+648 
-662 QWNETSI
+662 NE
-669 ELGSL
+669 
-674 KLASD
+674 
-679 KHVPLMIYP
+679 
-688 NPLAPERYVVLNS
+688 
-701 SFTYREYDYLNNARQ
+701 
-716 VPKLPDWAMIDT
+716 
-728 TTAPN
+728 
-733 GRWPGKIVQAD
+733 
-744 FFDEAW
+744 
-750 KLKPIRPF
+750 
-758 IEP
+758 

>member
-1 MRNQNPLGRLG
+1 MRNQNPVGRLG
-12 LHLWGARFSQK
+12 LVGVQGLF
-23 LHGRSYGSP
+23 GS
-32 VGSSPAGGK
+32 
-41 SVGSTWI
+41 
-48 GTARR
+48 
-53 MGLGLIACLG
+53 LGLFG
-63 LLGPLGIGACP
+63 LMGMFGLMGFGASR

-85 ATIRSVPP
+85 ASIRPVPP

-101 VRESLTKSLEVLK
+101 VRESLSKSLEVLK

-120 SASKEARVQRYLPDV
+120 SASKEARVQKYLPDV

-159 AKELIDEGNRRCDAL
+159 AKELIDEGNRRCEAL
-174 RANTPY
+174 RGNVPY

-212 SIPASGRAD
+212 SISASGRAD

-272 TLEAIEDAMSQ
+272 TLEALEHAMSQ

-335 ETLKPYWFEEKLWT
+335 EALKPYWFEEKLWT

-367 YSGQIDQQKQA
+367 YSGQIDKQKQA

-388 LPVEERFELAHIIA
+388 LPEEERFELTHIIA
-402 PKTAHSISPEA
+402 PNTAHSISPEA

-423 LDPASGLMSKHQ
+423 LDPASGLLSKHPE
-435 ASREDNVVFTTT
+435 SREDNVVFTTT

-460 ALENHHEPASII
+460 ALENHHEPASIT

-484 NTISIGIDGGITRFT
+484 NTIIIGIDGGITRFT

-507 GHGPI
+507 GHGSI

-517 DKQRIGPARY
+517 DMRLIAEKPIGPARY
-527 PIVVLPSSDGSLR
+527 PFVVLPSSDGSLR

-557 PESTELIKKHGLQ
+557 PDSTELIKKHGLQ

-598 VQSEFDRAVTQWHRQ
+598 VQSEFDRAVAQWHRQ
-613 MRGDVRIKSSD
+613 MRGDVRIRSSD

-630 YQNYNLILWGDP
+630 FQNYNLILWGDP

-648 AKILEATGPAKIPL
+648 AKVLEATGPAKIPL

-758 IEP
+758 VEP

>member
-1 MRNQNPLGRLG
+1 MRNQNPVGSLGFVGLQGLFGLRGVFGSLG
-12 LHLWGARFSQK
+12 LFGLMGMFGLMGFGASR
-23 LHGRSYGSP
+23 
-32 VGSSPAGGK
+32 
-41 SVGSTWI
+41 
-48 GTARR
+48 
-53 MGLGLIACLG
+53 
-63 LLGPLGIGACP
+63 

-85 ATIRSVPP
+85 ASIRPVPP

-101 VRESLTKSLEVLK
+101 VRESLSKSLEVLK

-120 SASKEARVQRYLPDV
+120 SASKEARVQKYLPDV

-144 ALSENGFFEPADFTR
+144 ALSENGFFEPADFIR
-159 AKELIDEGNRRCDAL
+159 AKELIDEGNRRCGAL

-180 WTQIV
+180 WMQIV

-212 SIPASGRAD
+212 SISASGRAD

-272 TLEAIEDAMSQ
+272 TLEALEHAMSQ

-335 ETLKPYWFEEKLWT
+335 EALKPYWFEEKLWT

-367 YSGQIDQQKQA
+367 YSGQIDKQKQA

-388 LPVEERFELAHIIA
+388 LPEEERFELTHIIA

-423 LDPASGLMSKHQ
+423 LDPASGLLSKHQ
-435 ASREDNVVFTTT
+435 ESREDNVVFTTT

-460 ALENHHEPASII
+460 ALENHHEPASI
-472 ARFDYPKAPDKS
+472 AASFDYPKAPDKS

-507 GHGPI
+507 GHGSI

-517 DKQRIGPARY
+517 DMRLIAEKPIGPARY
-527 PIVVLPSSDGSLR
+527 PFVVLPSSDGSLR

-598 VQSEFDRAVTQWHRQ
+598 VQSEFDRAVAQWHRQ
-613 MRGDVRIKSSD
+613 MRGDVRIRSSD
-624 ELKDSD
+624 ELKDED
-630 YQNYNLILWGDP
+630 FQNYNLILWGDP

-648 AKILEATGPAKIPL
+648 AKVLEVTGPAKIPL
-662 QWNETSI
+662 QWNEASI

-758 IEP
+758 VEP

>member
-1 MRNQNPLGRLG
+1 MRNRNPVGRLG
-12 LHLWGARFSQK
+12 LVGLQGLF
-23 LHGRSYGSP
+23 GSL
-32 VGSSPAGGK
+32 
-41 SVGSTWI
+41 
-48 GTARR
+48 R
-53 MGLGLIACLG
+53 LFG
-63 LLGPLGIGACP
+63 LLGMFGLMGMFVLMGFGASR

-85 ATIRSVPP
+85 ASIRPVPP

-101 VRESLTKSLEVLK
+101 VRESLSKSLEVLK

-120 SASKEARVQRYLPDV
+120 SASKEARVQKYLPDV

-159 AKELIDEGNRRCDAL
+159 AKELIDEGNSRCEAL
-174 RANTPY
+174 RVNTPY

-212 SIPASGRAD
+212 SISASGRAD

-272 TLEAIEDAMSQ
+272 TLEALEHAMSQ

-335 ETLKPYWFEEKLWT
+335 EALKPYWFEEKLWT

-367 YSGQIDQQKQA
+367 YSGQIDKQKQA

-388 LPVEERFELAHIIA
+388 LPEEERFELTHIIA
-402 PKTAHSISPEA
+402 PNTAHSISPEA

-423 LDPASGLMSKHQ
+423 LDPASGLLSKHQ
-435 ASREDNVVFTTT
+435 ESREDNVVFTTT

-460 ALENHHEPASII
+460 ALENHHEPANITAS
-472 ARFDYPKAPDKS
+472 FDYPKAPDKS

-507 GHGPI
+507 GHGSI

-517 DKQRIGPARY
+517 DKKRLIAEKPIGPARY
-527 PIVVLPSSDGSLR
+527 PFVVLPSSDGSLR

-557 PESTELIKKHGLQ
+557 PDSTELIKKHGLQ

-584 RPTAQGLHPNIDKW
+584 RPTAQGLHPNIDQW
-598 VQSEFDRAVTQWHRQ
+598 VQSEFDRAVAQWHRQ
-613 MRGDVRIKSSD
+613 MRGDVRIRSSD

-630 YQNYNLILWGDP
+630 FQNYNLILWGDP

-648 AKILEATGPAKIPL
+648 AKVLEATGPAKIPL

-669 ELGSL
+669 ALGSL

-758 IEP
+758 VEP

>member
-1 MRNQNPLGRLG
+1 MQNRNPVGRLG
-12 LHLWGARFSQK
+12 LVGLQGLFGSLRLFGLMGMFVLMGFGASR
-23 LHGRSYGSP
+23 
-32 VGSSPAGGK
+32 
-41 SVGSTWI
+41 
-48 GTARR
+48 
-53 MGLGLIACLG
+53 
-63 LLGPLGIGACP
+63 

-85 ATIRSVPP
+85 ASIRPVPP

-101 VRESLTKSLEVLK
+101 VRESLSKSLEVLK

-120 SASKEARVQRYLPDV
+120 SASKEARVQKYLPDV

-159 AKELIDEGNRRCDAL
+159 AKELIDEGNRRSEAL

-212 SIPASGRAD
+212 SISASGRAD

-272 TLEAIEDAMSQ
+272 TLEALEHAMSQ

-335 ETLKPYWFEEKLWT
+335 EALKPYWFEEKLWT

-367 YSGQIDQQKQA
+367 YSGKIDKQKQA

-388 LPVEERFELAHIIA
+388 LPEEERFELTHIIA
-402 PKTAHSISPEA
+402 PNTAHSISPEA

-423 LDPASGLMSKHQ
+423 LDPASGLLSKHQ
-435 ASREDNVVFTTT
+435 ESREDNVVFTTT

-460 ALENHHEPASII
+460 ALENHHEPASIT
-472 ARFDYPKAPDKS
+472 ASFDYPKAPDKS
-484 NTISIGIDGGITRFT
+484 NTIIIGIDGGITRFT

-507 GHGPI
+507 GHGSI

-517 DKQRIGPARY
+517 DKKRLIAEKPIGPARY
-527 PIVVLPSSDGSLR
+527 PFVVLPSSDGSLR

-557 PESTELIKKHGLQ
+557 PDSTELIKKHGLQ

-584 RPTAQGLHPNIDKW
+584 RPTAQGHHPNIDQW
-598 VQSEFDRAVTQWHRQ
+598 VQSEFDRAVAQWHRQ
-613 MRGDVRIKSSD
+613 MRGDVRIRSSD

-630 YQNYNLILWGDP
+630 FQNYNLILWGDP

-648 AKILEATGPAKIPL
+648 AKVLEATGPAKIPL

-744 FFDEAW
+744 FFDESW

-758 IEP
+758 VEP

>member
-1 MRNQNPLGRLG
+1 MRNQNPVGRLG
-12 LHLWGARFSQK
+12 LVGVQGLF
-23 LHGRSYGSP
+23 GS
-32 VGSSPAGGK
+32 
-41 SVGSTWI
+41 
-48 GTARR
+48 
-53 MGLGLIACLG
+53 LGLFG
-63 LLGPLGIGACP
+63 LMGMFVLMGFGASR

-85 ATIRSVPP
+85 ASIRPVPP

-101 VRESLTKSLEVLK
+101 VRESLSKSLEVLK

-120 SASKEARVQRYLPDV
+120 SASKEARVQKYLPDV

-159 AKELIDEGNRRCDAL
+159 AKELIDEGNRRCEAL
-174 RANTPY
+174 RGNVPY

-212 SIPASGRAD
+212 SISASGRAD

-272 TLEAIEDAMSQ
+272 TLEALEHAMSQ

-335 ETLKPYWFEEKLWT
+335 EALKPYWFEEKLWT

-367 YSGQIDQQKQA
+367 YSGQIDKQKQA

-388 LPVEERFELAHIIA
+388 LPEEERFALTHIIA

-423 LDPASGLMSKHQ
+423 LDPASGLLSKHQ
-435 ASREDNVVFTTT
+435 ESREDNVVFTTT

-460 ALENHHEPASII
+460 ALENHHEPASIT
-472 ARFDYPKAPDKS
+472 ASFDYPKAPDKS
-484 NTISIGIDGGITRFT
+484 NTIRIGIDGGITRFT

-507 GHGPI
+507 GQGSI

-517 DKQRIGPARY
+517 DKKRLIAEKPIGPARY
-527 PIVVLPSSDGSLR
+527 PFVVLPSSDGSLR

-557 PESTELIKKHGLQ
+557 PDSTELIKKHGLQ

-598 VQSEFDRAVTQWHRQ
+598 VQSEFDRAVAQWHRQ
-613 MRGDVRIKSSD
+613 MRGDVRIRSSD

-630 YQNYNLILWGDP
+630 FQNYNLILWGDP

-648 AKILEATGPAKIPL
+648 AKVLEATGPAKIPL
-662 QWNETSI
+662 QWNEASI
-669 ELGSL
+669 ALGSL

-758 IEP
+758 VEP